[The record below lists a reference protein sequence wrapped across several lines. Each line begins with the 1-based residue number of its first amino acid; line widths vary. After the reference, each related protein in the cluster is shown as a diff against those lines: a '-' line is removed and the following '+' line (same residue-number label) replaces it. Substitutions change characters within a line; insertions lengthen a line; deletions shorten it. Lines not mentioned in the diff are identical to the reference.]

1 MNKMSKAINE
11 SILQGA
17 REALAYAQGNKRGA
31 KVHKVMVPKEVDVRD
46 IRKGLQLSRE
56 AFSDEFGFS
65 VRTVEKWEQG
75 KRHPDGTARA
85 YLSVIKH
92 SPTAV
97 RAALK
102 KI

>member
-1 MNKMSKAINE
+1 MSKAINE

-17 REALAYAQGNKRGA
+17 QEALAYAQGNKRGA
-31 KVHKVMVPKEVDVRD
+31 KTHKVMVPKEIDVRA
-46 IRKGLQLSRE
+46 IRAKLKLSRE
-56 AFSDEFGFS
+56 KFSDEFGLSF
-65 VRTVEKWEQG
+65 RTVEKWEQG